1 MCRVQGDKK
10 GSKIEILP
18 FRGNQAGQKN
28 RDGWLTGAQLSC
40 GALDFKA
47 THWEAVLGTMP
58 CRAGVLR
65 AACHSVRH
73 PSGRG
78 HITLC

>member
-47 THWEAVLGTMP
+47 THWEAVLDAM
-58 CRAGVLR
+58 
-65 AACHSVRH
+65 
-73 PSGRG
+73 
-78 HITLC
+78 